1 MANYHLTYKIGN
13 VGFGGPHAEYITRSG
28 KYSKSHKKEELQ
40 YKNSGNMPQWG
51 IEDLVKF
58 WQSADIF
65 ENVNGRSYREF
76 EVSLP
81 NELSIDENIKLM
93 NEFKDT
99 MLGRDFAYTY
109 AIHRSYNNGQENTHA
124 HFMFTERKND
134 GIERDPDAFFKRANF
149 RYPNK
154 GGAKKDR
161 IWQKKEVL
169 LNARKQFAAITNK
182 HLEMAG
188 FEDRVDH
195 RSIKDQ
201 LNEALEKNDIDKVD
215 YLTRP
220 AVNISGNLLNK
231 VERNLSILEKK
242 SLSEFQEARQLKIEK
257 EKEYRARTAPL
268 EKKDILLKIKEID
281 KKLDKNKLKKS
292 TLNSITN
299 GDYYKFLN
307 RNFKLKKELK
317 IDPTN
322 IDIKTKLDNLRAKIN
337 DIEEYLPE
345 TSKYIAKHRALERA
359 YTSKKEALI
368 EELENRFG
376 IKKTD
381 SEKHIKENNLDN
393 IKSNIKISKLRRTV
407 NLSSHLS
414 IKDSLERIDYNIKH
428 LSKEN
433 PGKELKKLKLEKE
446 VLEKEL
452 SKSKLSNKEILETY
466 NVEKL
471 IRLRWEYLTSKFNID
486 NFKKK
491 TTDINNSKNTPKYSR
506 LISNAVM
513 LENLIESQ
521 KITIKKISKPKI
533 LEISLDYKRKEENR
547 QGRLKN
553 GVEKLENLLKSEDK
567 LKKIAISKL
576 TKGKYFYLENQKT
589 QLNNLICEFKEEKRI
604 LENKLQLTSKIH
616 FIQIGKLNKEIIN
629 INFKIDPLDKKYNH
643 ITKEQSKLSNA
654 VNPKLLKDE
663 GREINSGIY
672 KALNRTKMELSSS
685 KGKIIICNDI
695 KKAYKPLTRS
705 SSISNS
711 KQNSSN
717 LKKIG
722 DLFQEDS
729 KLNDTKQSMKPKI
742 FKREEDKDV
751 AELER

>member
-51 IEDLVKF
+51 IEDPVKF
-58 WQSADIF
+58 WQAADIF

-99 MLGRDFAYTY
+99 ILGRDFAYTY
-109 AIHRSYNNGQENTHA
+109 AIHKSYNNGQENTHA

-169 LNARKQFAAITNK
+169 LNARKQFSSITNK

-188 FEDRVDH
+188 FKDRVDH

-201 LNEALEKNDIDKVD
+201 LNEALENNDINKVE

-220 AVNISGNLLNK
+220 AVNIPGYLLNK
-231 VERNLSILEKK
+231 VDKKLSAIEKK
-242 SLSEFQEARQLKIEK
+242 TLYEFQEAKQIRIEK
-257 EKEYRARTAPL
+257 EKEYQNKTMPL
-268 EKKDILLKIKEID
+268 EKKEILLEIKKID
-281 KKLDKNKLKKS
+281 QRLDKNKLKKS
-292 TLNSITN
+292 TLNSITS
-299 GDYYKFLN
+299 GDYYKLLN
-307 RNFKLKKELK
+307 KNLKLKKDLK

-322 IDIKTKLDNLRAKIN
+322 IDIKTKLDNLRTKIL
-337 DIEEYLPE
+337 DIEEHMPE
-345 TSKYIAKHRALERA
+345 TSKYMKKYKALERA
-359 YTSKKEALI
+359 YSSKKEALI
-368 EELENRFG
+368 KELENNFD
-376 IKKTD
+376 IKGEDLSNHLKETNLD
-381 SEKHIKENNLDN
+381 KIKYVFKEN
-393 IKSNIKISKLRRTV
+393 S
-407 NLSSHLS
+407 
-414 IKDSLERIDYNIKH
+414 
-428 LSKEN
+428 
-433 PGKELKKLKLEKE
+433 EKE

-452 SKSKLSNKEILETY
+452 SKTKLPDKEILETY

-471 IRLRWEYLTSKFNID
+471 IKLRWEYLTSKLNIEK
-486 NFKKK
+486 FKKK
-491 TTDINNSKNTPKYSR
+491 TTDINNSKNTSKYSR

-533 LEISLDYKRKEENR
+533 LEISLDYKRKEENK
-547 QGRLKN
+547 QVILKN
-553 GVEKLENLLKSEDK
+553 GIEKLENLLKSEEM
-567 LKKIAISKL
+567 LEKKALNKL
-576 TKGKYFYLENQKT
+576 TKGKYSYLENQKT

-604 LENKLQLTSKIH
+604 LENKLQLTNKIH
-616 FIQIGKLNKEIIN
+616 FIQIGKLNKKIN
-629 INFKIDPLDKKYNH
+629 TLNSKIDPLEKKYNH

-663 GREINSGIY
+663 VREINSGIY
-672 KALNRTKMELSSS
+672 RALNRTKMELSSS

>member
-93 NEFKDT
+93 NEFKDK
-99 MLGRDFAYTY
+99 MLGKDFAYTY
-109 AIHRSYNNGQENTHA
+109 AIHKSYNNGQENTHA

-149 RYPNK
+149 RYPEK

-345 TSKYIAKHRALERA
+345 TSKYISKHRALERA

-381 SEKHIKENNLDN
+381 SEKHIKENSLD
-393 IKSNIKISKLRRTV
+393 
-407 NLSSHLS
+407 
-414 IKDSLERIDYNIKH
+414 NIKH

-452 SKSKLSNKEILETY
+452 SKTKLPDKEILETY

-471 IRLRWEYLTSKFNID
+471 IKLRWEYLTSKLNIEK
-486 NFKKK
+486 FKKG

-521 KITIKKISKPKI
+521 KITIKKISKSKI

-553 GVEKLENLLKSEDK
+553 GVEKLENLLKSEEM
-567 LKKIAISKL
+567 LEKKALNKL
-576 TKGKYFYLENQKT
+576 TKGKYSYLEKQKI

-616 FIQIGKLNKEIIN
+616 FIQIGKLNKKIIS

-654 VNPKLLKDE
+654 IDPKLLKDE
-663 GREINSGIY
+663 VREINSGIY
-672 KALNRTKMELSSS
+672 RALNRTKMELSSS